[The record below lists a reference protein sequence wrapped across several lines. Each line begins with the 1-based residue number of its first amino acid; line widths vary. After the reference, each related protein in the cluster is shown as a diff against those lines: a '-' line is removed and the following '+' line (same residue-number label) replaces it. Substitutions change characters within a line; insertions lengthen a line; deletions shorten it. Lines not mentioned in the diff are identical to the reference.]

1 VSARTN
7 QRGFTLVEVL
17 ISLTIFAILSVSL
30 FAIVPNY
37 LTVITRTNQQTDMT
51 VESQGLL
58 RRTVEELRYGAGVRQ
73 TNVVTDANAPAG
85 GWNTGNASFVII
97 IAVPAVDTSRQY
109 IIDAATGNPY
119 NNELVYFKQNNKL
132 YKRILAN
139 PSATG
144 NSLVTTCPSA
154 SASPTCPADRLLSET
169 LKTMTFTFYDQNN
182 VVTTDPL
189 LARSVK
195 IDLQLEKDTFG
206 QPLTV
211 DNSIRVAL
219 RNSFL

>member
-206 QPLTV
+206 QALTV